1 MAEPP
6 GSGAPYAA
14 SRPTLDDDARARGR
28 QLALEAR
35 RRRAEVKRGLAAGG
49 SVRDVLS
56 LRDEDPAIARM
67 RARDLIEACPGI
79 GTARATRI
87 LNDCQIAESR
97 RLRGLGEH
105 QVAALI
111 HAIEGADRAPR
122 RGRLLVL
129 SGPSGVG
136 KSSVVTR
143 LREERPDLHFSVSAT
158 TRAPRDGEVDGIHY
172 HFVDRQRFEQ
182 MIAGGQLLEWAEF
195 AGHLYGT
202 PSAPV
207 RAALDA
213 GHDVL
218 LEIEL
223 QGARQVRDSAPDALR
238 VFLAPPSWE
247 VLVERLQGRRTE
259 SDEVIARRLATA
271 EVELAAEGE
280 FDRSVVNASVPEAV
294 GEILALLDADGGP
307 DRGSGSPSR

>member
-1 MAEPP
+1 MAE
-6 GSGAPYAA
+6 
-14 SRPTLDDDARARGR
+14 RPALDDDARARGR
-28 QLALEAR
+28 QRALEAR
-35 RRRAEVKRGLAAGG
+35 RRRADIKARLAAGG
-49 SVRDVLS
+49 SIREVLD
-56 LRDEDPAIARM
+56 LREEDPAVARM
-67 RARDLIEACPGI
+67 RARDLVEACPGI
-79 GTARATRI
+79 GSARATRI
-87 LNDCQIAESR
+87 LTECQIAESR

-111 HAIEGADRAPR
+111 NAIEGSDRLPS
-122 RGRLLVL
+122 RGRLLVI

-136 KSSVVTR
+136 KSSVVSR
-143 LREERPDLHFSVSAT
+143 LRQQRPDLHFSVSAT
-158 TRAPRDGEVDGIHY
+158 TRPPREGEVDGVHY
-172 HFVDRQRFEQ
+172 HFVDRDRFEQ

-207 RAALDA
+207 YAALDA

-223 QGARQVRDSAPDALR
+223 QGARQVRDSAPEATR
-238 VFLAPPSWE
+238 VFLAPPSWD

-271 EVELAAEGE
+271 QVELAAEGE
-280 FDRSVVNASVPEAV
+280 FDRTVVNASVPEAAD
-294 GEILALLDADGGP
+294 EILALLDATRFG
-307 DRGSGSPSR
+307 

>member
-1 MAEPP
+1 MAE
-6 GSGAPYAA
+6 
-14 SRPTLDDDARARGR
+14 RPVLDDDSRARGR
-28 QLALEAR
+28 RLALEAR
-35 RRRAEVKRGLAAGG
+35 RRRADIKRQVAAGG
-49 SVRDVLS
+49 SIRAVLALS
-56 LRDEDPAIARM
+56 SEDPAVARM

-79 GTARATRI
+79 GSARATRI
-87 LNDCQIAESR
+87 LEACQIAESR

-105 QVAALI
+105 QMNALVA
-111 HAIEGADRAPR
+111 AIEGAERSPG

-136 KSSVVTR
+136 KSSVVAR
-143 LREERPDLHFSVSAT
+143 IRAQRPDIHFSVSAT
-158 TRAPRDGEVDGIHY
+158 TRAPREGEVDGVHY
-172 HFVDRQRFEQ
+172 RFVDRDRFEQ

-207 RAALDA
+207 EEALAA
-213 GHDVL
+213 GRDVL

-223 QGARQVRDSAPDALR
+223 QGARQVRDSAPGAIR

-259 SDEVIARRLATA
+259 SEDVIARRLATA
-271 EVELAAEGE
+271 RVELAAEGE
-280 FDRSVVNASVPEAV
+280 FDHTVVNASVDEAAQR
-294 GEILALLDADGGP
+294 ILGLLEAGP
-307 DRGSGSPSR
+307 T

>member
-1 MAEPP
+1 MPDEPE
-6 GSGAPYAA
+6 APETPRPAA
-14 SRPTLDDDARARGR
+14 PLTPLDEDARARGR
-28 QLALEAR
+28 RLALEAR
-35 RRRAEVKRGLAAGG
+35 RRRAQIKRDLAEGA
-49 SVRDVLS
+49 SVRDVIA
-56 LRDEDPAIARM
+56 LRDTDPAVARM
-67 RARDLIEACPGI
+67 RARDLVESCPGI
-79 GTARATRI
+79 GPARATRI
-87 LNDCQIAESR
+87 LEESQVAESR

-111 HAIEGADRAPR
+111 AALDRGGPA

-143 LREERPDLHFSVSAT
+143 LRAMRPDLVFSVSAT
-158 TRAPRDGEVDGIHY
+158 TRVPREGEVDGVHY
-172 HFVDRQRFEQ
+172 RFVDRAGFEA
-182 MIAGGQLLEWAEF
+182 MIARGQLLEWAEF

-202 PSAPV
+202 PSEPV
-207 RAALDA
+207 EQALAA

-223 QGARQVRDSAPDALR
+223 QGARQVRDSAPGATR

-259 SDEVIARRLATA
+259 SAEVIERRLATA
-271 EVELAAEGE
+271 RVELAAEGE
-280 FDRSVVNASVPEAV
+280 FDHTVVNASVDEAA
-294 GEILALLDADGGP
+294 EAILALLDQAAP
-307 DRGSGSPSR
+307 VASL

>member
-1 MAEPP
+1 MAE
-6 GSGAPYAA
+6 
-14 SRPTLDDDARARGR
+14 RPVLDDDSRARGR
-28 QLALEAR
+28 RLALEAR
-35 RRRAEVKRGLAAGG
+35 RRRADIKRQVAAGG
-49 SVRDVLS
+49 SIRAVLALS
-56 LRDEDPAIARM
+56 SEDPAVARM

-79 GTARATRI
+79 GSARATRI
-87 LNDCQIAESR
+87 LEACQIAESR

-105 QVAALI
+105 QMNALVA
-111 HAIEGADRAPR
+111 AIEGAERAPG

-136 KSSVVTR
+136 KSSVVAR
-143 LREERPDLHFSVSAT
+143 IRAQRPDIHFSVSAT
-158 TRAPRDGEVDGIHY
+158 TRAPREGEVDGVHY
-172 HFVDRQRFEQ
+172 RFVDRDRFEQ

-207 RAALDA
+207 EEALAA
-213 GHDVL
+213 GRDVL

-223 QGARQVRDSAPDALR
+223 QGARQVRDSAPGAIR

-259 SDEVIARRLATA
+259 PEDVIARRLATA
-271 EVELAAEGE
+271 RVELAAEGE
-280 FDRSVVNASVPEAV
+280 FDHTVVNASVDEAA
-294 GEILALLDADGGP
+294 ERILRLLDAGP
-307 DRGSGSPSR
+307 A